1 MEVFKEEIPLWR
13 YPIRPQGYQIPE
25 GHKEEF
31 YVEGNPLAE
40 PFIESTEGKWRRTV
54 RRSRGDEK
62 DDFNNN

>member
-40 PFIESTEGKWRRTV
+40 PIYRGTEGNGGSYAAEV
-54 RRSRGDEK
+54 EGDEK